1 MNFHLEL
8 RKSGCRKELKRRTDR
23 SLDILEVRRHELTAA
38 CSPKWAPCRIRYY
51 PGVGRIY
58 VSGPA
63 GQHIGWAFK
72 QEGANAMKKYQLTGQ
87 PIYVGETYNHNGD
100 LYRVESF
107 DEGYTEPKV
116 TLRRIKDGTIFDVE
130 APALFLTP
138 AGVQLLW
145 PREVNR
151 FCSTLEQAV

>member
-63 GQHIGWAFK
+63 GQHIGWADNLADAIK
-72 QEGANAMKKYQLTGQ
+72 QLARADTSQVLPG
-87 PIYVGETYNHNGD
+87 NG
-100 LYRVESF
+100 LS
-107 DEGYTEPKV
+107 
-116 TLRRIKDGTIFDVE
+116 
-130 APALFLTP
+130 
-138 AGVQLLW
+138 
-145 PREVNR
+145 NR
-151 FCSTLEQAV
+151 KEQTQ